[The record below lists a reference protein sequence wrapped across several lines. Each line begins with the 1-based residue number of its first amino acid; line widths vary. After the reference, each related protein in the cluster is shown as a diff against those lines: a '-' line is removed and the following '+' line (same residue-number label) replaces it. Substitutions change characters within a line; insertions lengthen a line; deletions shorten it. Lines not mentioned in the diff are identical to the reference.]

1 MADQPIPDDAK
12 QLLRRRLLARR
23 RRVESGVR
31 AVEADALAA
40 ALIPVILESTTP
52 GDTVC
57 GYLPVGSEP
66 GSVRLLDAL
75 VDQGR
80 RVLLP
85 VTDTDPDGQPRALR
99 WGVYRAGELT
109 GARYGLLEPAG
120 PSLDPSVIAESRVI
134 VVPALAVQSD
144 GARLGR
150 GAGFYDRSLPLAD
163 PSALLIA
170 VVRDD
175 EVLDDVP
182 TGAHDVTM
190 THIATPAG
198 GVRPCR

>member
-1 MADQPIPDDAK
+1 MA
-12 QLLRRRLLARR
+12 LM
-23 RRVESGVR
+23 
-31 AVEADALAA
+31 
-40 ALIPVILESTTP
+40 P
-52 GDTVC
+52 GDV
-57 GYLPVGSEP
+57 GHALRQMEVRGLVKSEYGARSERYLHRMEDLRAS
-66 GSVRLLDAL
+66 LY
-75 VDQGR
+75 
-80 RVLLP
+80 
-85 VTDTDPDGQPRALR
+85 RALR
-99 WGVYRAGELT
+99 WGVYRAGELA

-134 VVPALAVQSD
+134 VVPALAVQHD

>member
-1 MADQPIPDDAK
+1 M
-12 QLLRRRLLARR
+12 
-23 RRVESGVR
+23 
-31 AVEADALAA
+31 
-40 ALIPVILESTTP
+40 ILESTTP

-85 VTDTDPDGQPRALR
+85 VTDTDHDGQPRALR
-99 WGVYRAGELT
+99 WGVYRAGELA

-134 VVPALAVQSD
+134 VVPALAVQHD

-150 GAGFYDRSLPLAD
+150 GAGFYDRSLSLAD
-163 PSALLIA
+163 PSALLVSMRGQSARPRSRALITSRLTAAMA
-170 VVRDD
+170 VNGMDSGH
-175 EVLDDVP
+175 
-182 TGAHDVTM
+182 TWAHS
-190 THIATPAG
+190 P
-198 GVRPCR
+198 